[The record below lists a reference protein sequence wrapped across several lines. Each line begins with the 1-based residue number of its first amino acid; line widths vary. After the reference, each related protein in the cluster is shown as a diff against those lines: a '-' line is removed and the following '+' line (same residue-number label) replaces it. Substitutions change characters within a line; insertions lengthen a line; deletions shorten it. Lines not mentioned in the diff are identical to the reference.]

1 MRRANRCKRIAL
13 EGSCHIVATALRDV
27 NDAAAATS
35 TSLTV
40 ILYDSQHPP
49 RLCSQFPADAAAATA
64 NPLEY
69 HFPHAMPVVDWAGTL
84 SFLNSS
90 TAHPPVPTR
99 SETHDKGVW
108 PTLAQL
114 RHRTRL
120 LTAPTS
126 PADRWRAVSDA
137 ALGGAVAVAACVS
150 LAHVAAH
157 APAMLDEYLVDHVL
171 VALGWLKSWPAGLKL
186 NNQYARFLG
195 DLCTWVVQ
203 GWHLVAV
210 GPIARFLFFTLHA
223 DSTTAYTTAG
233 MTGAIAGF
241 PVMVAAALD
250 AWRVLTA
257 HIRVLYVATAR
268 LGAWQARTCAAL
280 LSLFLGKM
288 QNPLRGRVDAGEFAA
303 DQLLM
308 GTLLLTVLV
317 FLFPTVAAY
326 WAFFGAAHFVV
337 AGPDV
342 VARAIIAH
350 PLPVAVVA
358 RYLWNPAQFPGRTR
372 LVWDAARGAFV
383 VKSEQKRLLRVL
395 YDEPKLSSCT

>member
-1 MRRANRCKRIAL
+1 MTL
-13 EGSCHIVATALRDV
+13 LFLGSPAP
-27 NDAAAATS
+27 N
-35 TSLTV
+35 
-40 ILYDSQHPP
+40 PP
-49 RLCSQFPADAAAATA
+49 
-64 NPLEY
+64 
-69 HFPHAMPVVDWAGTL
+69 
-84 SFLNSS
+84 
-90 TAHPPVPTR
+90 PPSR
-99 SETHDKGVW
+99 SETRDDQGVW
-108 PTLAQL
+108 ATPAQL
-114 RHRTRL
+114 RHRIHL
-120 LTAPTS
+120 LTAPGST
-126 PADRWRAVSDA
+126 ADRWRAVSDA
-137 ALGGAVAVAACVS
+137 VLGTVMAVAVCVT

-157 APAMLDEYLVDHVL
+157 APTSLDTYLVDHVL
-171 VALGWLKSWPAGLKL
+171 VALEWLKSWPAGLKL

-210 GPIARFLFFTLHA
+210 GPIGRFLLSELHT
-223 DSTTAYTTAG
+223 DSTAAYATAG
-233 MTGAIAGF
+233 VIGTVAGF
-241 PVMVAAALD
+241 PVIVAAALD

-257 HIRVLYVATAR
+257 HIRVLHVATAR

-288 QNPLRGRVDAGEFAA
+288 RNPLRGRVDAGEFAA

-342 VARAIIAH
+342 VARAILAH

-358 RYLWNPAQFPGRTR
+358 RYLWNPTQFPGRAR

-383 VKSEQKRLLRVL
+383 VKSERKRLLRVL
-395 YDEPKLSSCT
+395 YDESRLSPIT